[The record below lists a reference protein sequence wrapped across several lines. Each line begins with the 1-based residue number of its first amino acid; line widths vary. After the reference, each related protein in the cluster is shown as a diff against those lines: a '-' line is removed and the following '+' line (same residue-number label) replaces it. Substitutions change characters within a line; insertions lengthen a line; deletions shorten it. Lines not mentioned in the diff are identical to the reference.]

1 MDHLCLK
8 LEAMKKTGHSSSL
21 AKETKHSDADFI
33 LIFYQ
38 KNKFAPQNECSR
50 NMYSAWFSSL
60 PWLGYLFCASSEGTE
75 PQPHPRK
82 VENFSEI
89 EVTGALSFR
98 AESIGET
105 NTKH

>member
-1 MDHLCLK
+1 
-8 LEAMKKTGHSSSL
+8 
-21 AKETKHSDADFI
+21 
-33 LIFYQ
+33 
-38 KNKFAPQNECSR
+38 
-50 NMYSAWFSSL
+50 MYSAWFSSL

-98 AESIGET
+98 AESIGYPATIGET